1 MKRTLLIA
9 AAVLA
14 TAGCAAI
21 DGMGRDENP
30 YANPFYAKYLNT
42 GSQLD
47 ADITR
52 TLESLRQNPKSAENH
67 NLLGAMLV
75 EKGFAKDA
83 EREFERAID
92 ANDDYYPAWYNLGL
106 VRASRGD
113 EVGARRAFNE
123 TVDLKPGH
131 ANALFQLGLV
141 EEKRQHRDMAIEL
154 YAKAFTINPQ
164 LMDVRVNPR
173 ILDTELVDLALLRMY
188 PNAHSRR
195 SMIFQGGAIAS
206 RTAEPGTPAPST
218 QEAPSP
224 QPNPQNIMTPAPPAT
239 DPSQQRP
246 PETSTPPAARPRRN
260 PRPPAPATGT
270 PATPTPAPPATNT

>member
-1 MKRTLLIA
+1 
-9 AAVLA
+9 
-14 TAGCAAI
+14 
-21 DGMGRDENP
+21 MGRDENP

-47 ADITR
+47 ADIAR

-75 EKGFAKDA
+75 EKGFPKDA
-83 EREFERAID
+83 EREFERAVD

-113 EVGARRAFNE
+113 EVGARRAFRE
-123 TVDLKPGH
+123 TVSLKPGH

-141 EEKRQHRDMAIEL
+141 EEKRQHRDKAIEL

-164 LMDVRVNPR
+164 LMDVRTNPR
-173 ILDTELVDLALLRMY
+173 ILDTQLVDLALLRMY

-195 SMIFQGGAIAS
+195 SMIFQGGPIAT
-206 RTAEPGTPAPST
+206 RTPESGTTTTT

-224 QPNPQNIMTPAPPAT
+224 QPNPQNIMTPAAPAT

-246 PETSTPPAARPRRN
+246 PATSTPPAARPSRN
-260 PRPPAPATGT
+260 PRPPAPVTGT
-270 PATPTPAPPATNT
+270 PATTPTPAPPATNT